1 MPAATA
7 AAVIPE
13 NVSVVSLAPPP
24 PSLLLLL
31 LLLAARLFRLP
42 LLLLFLSNPL
52 FMFMVIHMNISH

>member
-24 PSLLLLL
+24 PLL
-31 LLLAARLFRLP
+31 LLLAACLFRLP